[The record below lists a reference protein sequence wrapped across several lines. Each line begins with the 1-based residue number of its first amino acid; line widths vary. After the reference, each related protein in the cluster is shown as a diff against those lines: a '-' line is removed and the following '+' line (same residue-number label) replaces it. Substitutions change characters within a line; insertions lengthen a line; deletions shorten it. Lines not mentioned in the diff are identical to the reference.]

1 MLTFP
6 VLLVIACAVMALP
19 VLAVMAWARLF
30 KWAGCHFAKQMDAHA
45 AVMRRLDL

>member
-19 VLAVMAWARLF
+19 VLAVMGWARLF
-30 KWAGCHFAKQMDAHA
+30 KWASRHLAKEHA
-45 AVMRRLDL
+45 GHDAVMRRLDL